1 MKNAQAGQD
10 RMVFPQG
17 FERDERTSI
26 EVMHAFRPRLRRSGL
41 GFRP

>member
-1 MKNAQAGQD
+1 
-10 RMVFPQG
+10 MVFPQG